1 MTLRRLLI
9 ILWIAWKVSGLY
21 MFGFQKFTSTYSC
34 RSVWLNMFL
43 LLGIHCAV
51 FSELV
56 NGNAGIICVILLLLL
71 PLALPVLYISDR
83 VVVVYLDGELESVT
97 KEKFLEAIKNQD
109 ISYIPSRDYDLD
121 GLACMNFFLSTFEW
135 ELVDGEIERIMR
147 KKYGSNL

>member
-1 MTLRRLLI
+1 
-9 ILWIAWKVSGLY
+9 
-21 MFGFQKFTSTYSC
+21 MFGFQGFTSTYSC
-34 RSVWLNMFL
+34 RFVWLNMFL

-56 NGNAGIICVILLLLL
+56 NGNAGIMCVILLLLL

-109 ISYIPSRDYDLD
+109 ISYI
-121 GLACMNFFLSTFEW
+121 
-135 ELVDGEIERIMR
+135 VIMI
-147 KKYGSNL
+147 